1 MYWFSIFYLL
11 YQFKLKQFLIR
22 LNHIYFDS
30 LTKFRRLFVFQSYF
44 SLIAVAFHS
53 YFVVFRSNF
62 GRITVSLQSIFGR
75 IYSIIVAFW
84 SYFCCISITFRSH
97 FSNVAVV
104 FQPCCRRALVSFRSY
119 FSLIWVVFQTYF
131 SRFSVLF
138 QSHFSCVYE
147 IWLNVVLLLC
157 HHWIKKKTWNR
168 SYHWNWGIKIS
179 SSLLSK
185 KGKYLNSL
193 N

>member
-1 MYWFSIFYLL
+1 M
-11 YQFKLKQFLIR
+11 
-22 LNHIYFDS
+22 NHIYFDS
-30 LTKFRRLFVFQSYF
+30 LTKFRRLFIFQSYF

-62 GRITVSLQSIFGR
+62 GRITVSLQSIFDR
-75 IYSIIVAFW
+75 IYSIIVAFR
-84 SYFCCISITFRSH
+84 SYFCLFLSLFGRISVMLQSCFIL
-97 FSNVAVV
+97 VAVV
-104 FQPCCRRALVSFRSY
+104 LWSHFGRISVFFGSF
-119 FSLIWVVFQTYF
+119 F
-131 SRFSVLF
+131 SRISVLF
-138 QSHFSCVYE
+138 QSHFSSVYE

-157 HHWIKKKTWNR
+157 HHWIKKETWNR